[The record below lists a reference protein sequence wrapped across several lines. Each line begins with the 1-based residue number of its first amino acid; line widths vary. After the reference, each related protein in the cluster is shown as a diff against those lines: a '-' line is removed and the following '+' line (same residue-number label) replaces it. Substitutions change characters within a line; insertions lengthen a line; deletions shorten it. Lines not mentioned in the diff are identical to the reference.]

1 MIPLNQMDAKMLMSR
16 EVLEEVFSQEDEV
29 YKAELLASLGLRASE
44 LRCKTEFKGVV
55 SAYKKAENEIKKQ
68 EEEERKKNNCLVE
81 HYTNF
86 SNSPYD
92 NMACGNWI
100 ASDDGIYSW
109 NSQTGL
115 TDIRACYHPIL
126 PIERLKN
133 LETGEEQIKLAFKRN
148 HAWNEIIVPK
158 VMVTSASKIV
168 ALSARGISVTSETA
182 KNLVR
187 YLADVENA
195 NDDYIKIQFSSSKL
209 GWIAGEFLPYDTTI
223 VFDGDSRFKQLF
235 ESIKSDGKRELWYSH
250 VKKLR
255 RTNRFEIKIM
265 LAASFASVLVGMLG
279 GLPFF
284 VDLWGETEGGKTIS
298 LMLAA
303 SVWAC
308 PDENKYIGTFKTTD
322 TALEAKADMLN
333 NLPVILD
340 DTSQVSSKI
349 RENFEGIVYDLCSG
363 KGKSRSNKDLGI
375 NRENRWRTCFL
386 TNGEHSLQSYVSQG
400 GAMNRILEVEC
411 GSGSIYK
418 NPQET
423 VEILKKN
430 YGFAGKDFVKVVKEI
445 GADEI
450 RDMQMDF
457 QNQIMSDDKM
467 QKQSISLSIILT
479 ADKIATDY
487 LFKDKRYIS
496 IDEAK
501 EILTDK
507 NELSENERCYLYI
520 MDKIAMNGQRFDY
533 DTHCEKWGDIQFDND
548 LKCKVAILYNS
559 AAEEICREG
568 GFSKKTFLSWAGKKN
583 LIKTYKNENTKPR
596 TVNKK
601 SIRCVYLKIVDDLE
615 EYLKNFEENSD
626 PVFD

>member
-1 MIPLNQMDAKMLMSR
+1 
-16 EVLEEVFSQEDEV
+16 
-29 YKAELLASLGLRASE
+29 
-44 LRCKTEFKGVV
+44 
-55 SAYKKAENEIKKQ
+55 
-68 EEEERKKNNCLVE
+68 
-81 HYTNF
+81 
-86 SNSPYD
+86 
-92 NMACGNWI
+92 
-100 ASDDGIYSW
+100 
-109 NSQTGL
+109 
-115 TDIRACYHPIL
+115 
-126 PIERLKN
+126 
-133 LETGEEQIKLAFKRN
+133 
-148 HAWNEIIVPK
+148 
-158 VMVTSASKIV
+158 
-168 ALSARGISVTSETA
+168 
-182 KNLVR
+182 
-187 YLADVENA
+187 
-195 NDDYIKIQFSSSKL
+195 
-209 GWIAGEFLPYDTTI
+209 
-223 VFDGDSRFKQLF
+223 
-235 ESIKSDGKRELWYSH
+235 
-250 VKKLR
+250 
-255 RTNRFEIKIM
+255 
-265 LAASFASVLVGMLG
+265 
-279 GLPFF
+279 
-284 VDLWGETEGGKTIS
+284 
-298 LMLAA
+298 
-303 SVWAC
+303 
-308 PDENKYIGTFKTTD
+308 
-322 TALEAKADMLN
+322 
-333 NLPVILD
+333 
-340 DTSQVSSKI
+340 
-349 RENFEGIVYDLCSG
+349 
-363 KGKSRSNKDLGI
+363 
-375 NRENRWRTCFL
+375 
-386 TNGEHSLQSYVSQG
+386 
-400 GAMNRILEVEC
+400 MNRILEVEC